1 MNVDLPH
8 IYAPPTEAEKELIH
22 ESVVTH
28 DGFLYFH
35 RIPSPTASTVVYSSS
50 YLIQQMKETGYTRL
64 VVDFTGRT
72 MVNHELRRLML
83 KQMSPAIKTMKNLVI
98 VLDGSSFRRVVLDF
112 FVRAYL
118 RSRGIDVVFCQTKDE
133 AMQVMRD
140 IVQASES

>member
-8 IYAPPTEAEKELIH
+8 IYPPPTDTEKEQIH

-28 DGFLYFH
+28 EGFLYFH
-35 RIPSPTASTVVYSSS
+35 RIPNPTASTVVYSSA
-50 YLIQQMKETGYTRL
+50 YLTHQMTETGYTRL

-83 KQMSPAIKTMKNLVI
+83 KQMSPAIKSMTNIVL

-118 RSRGIDVVFCQTKDE
+118 RSQGVEVVFCQTKEE
-133 AMQVMRD
+133 AFQVMRE
-140 IVQASES
+140 IIRAS

>member
-8 IYAPPTEAEKELIH
+8 IYPPPTDAEKKLIH
-22 ESVVTH
+22 ESVVVH
-28 DGFLYFH
+28 EGFVYFH

-50 YLIQQMKETGYTRL
+50 YLIQQMTETGYTRL

-83 KQMSPAIKTMKNLVI
+83 KQMSPAIQTMTHIVI
-98 VLDGSSFRRVVLDF
+98 VIDGNSFRRVVLDF

-118 RSRGIDVVFCQTKDE
+118 RSRGVEVVFCQTKEE
-133 AMQVMRD
+133 AFQVMHEIIR
-140 IVQASES
+140 AS